1 MLNWIGNGSSMGF
14 GVTELELLT
23 FELLAFVLFHTEV
36 SEDFTEEKEKII
48 FANRYLP
55 TPRRR

>member
-1 MLNWIGNGSSMGF
+1 MEVALGPGSK
-14 GVTELELLT
+14 TLELLT
-23 FELLAFVLFHTEV
+23 FELLALVLFHTEV